1 MTSRERLDAALN
13 HRPPDAFPV
22 DFNGTAVEFTY
33 FNSMG
38 GVGHGTAA
46 PSGSS
51 ADFAMT
57 MQAKP
62 GAPSVAYRTRWT
74 LGADHYDVATDGK
87 PAVRFTR
94 TR

>member
-1 MTSRERLDAALN
+1 MRDVHVVTANGQQVYAGESIYS
-13 HRPPDAFPV
+13 
-22 DFNGTAVEFTY
+22 FNGTAVEFTY

-62 GAPSVAYRTRWT
+62 GAPAVAYRTRWT